1 MRFVHAAD
9 IHLDSPLKGL
19 SAYPGA
25 PVEAMRGATRSALR
39 SLVDLCLD
47 ENADLLLI
55 AGDVVDGDWPDY
67 HTGLHMV
74 SELGRLRD
82 ADIPVV
88 MIRGNHD
95 AASVVTRALRWPE
108 GVRLLGSARPE
119 TVTFEDIGVAVHGQS
134 FATRAVTDNLAA
146 GYPSPEPGLVNIG
159 LLHTCLGGYAG
170 HENYAPC
177 ALDELVSSGYDYWA
191 LGHVHQRAVLHEAP
205 HVVFP
210 GNIQG
215 RHARECGPKGATLV
229 DVIDGAVQT
238 QERTLDHV
246 RWDIAKI
253 DAGHLAD
260 GDQLLAQAQE
270 QLTAAVAAADER
282 LVACRIEIAGVSPAH
297 TLFVRDRE
305 HLDAELRAIAGG
317 LGAEAV
323 WVERVIWKTSPP
335 RRANVAAD
343 EAVSEVLQVLRETA
357 RDDETLSEL
366 AEELAPLAAK
376 LPLEVREGT
385 DGLDPSNPETLRTV
399 LAEIEA
405 TFPSL
410 LTEASR

>member
-9 IHLDSPLKGL
+9 IHLDSPMRGL
-19 SAYPGA
+19 AAYPGA

-67 HTGLHMV
+67 HTGLYMV
-74 SELGRLRD
+74 SELRRLCE
-82 ADIPVV
+82 AEIPVV

-95 AASVVTRALRWPE
+95 AASVVTKALRWPE
-108 GVRLLGSARPE
+108 GVRLLSSSRPE

-146 GYPSPEPGLVNIG
+146 GYPSPQSGLVNIG
-159 LLHTCLGGYAG
+159 LLHTCLGGYIG

-177 ALDELVSSGYDYWA
+177 ALDGLVSSGYDYWA
-191 LGHVHQRAVLHEAP
+191 LGHIHQRAVLHEAP

-210 GNIQG
+210 GNTQG
-215 RHARECGPKGATLV
+215 CHPRECGPKGATLV
-229 DVIDGAVQT
+229 DVIDRAIQT
-238 QERTLDHV
+238 EERTLDHV
-246 RWDIAKI
+246 RWDVVRI

-260 GDQLLAQAQE
+260 SDQLLAQAQE
-270 QLTAAVAAADER
+270 QLTAAVAAADDR
-282 LVACRIEIAGVSPAH
+282 LVACRIEIGGVSPAH
-297 TLFVRDRE
+297 PRFVRDRD

-317 LGAEAV
+317 LGAEAL
-323 WVERVIWKTSPP
+323 WVERVIWKTSPQ
-335 RRANVAAD
+335 RGANAGAD
-343 EAVSEVLQVLRETA
+343 DALGEVLKALREISG
-357 RDDETLSEL
+357 DEGTLSEL
-366 AEELAPLAAK
+366 AEELAPLTAK
-376 LPLEVREGT
+376 LPLNVREGP
-385 DGLDPSNPETLRTV
+385 DGVDPSDPETLRSA
-399 LAEIEA
+399 LADIEA
-405 TFPSL
+405 TLPPL

>member
-9 IHLDSPLKGL
+9 VHLDSPMRGL

-39 SLVDLCLD
+39 SLVDLCLN

-67 HTGLHMV
+67 HTGLYMV
-74 SELGRLRD
+74 SELRRLCE

-95 AASVVTRALRWPE
+95 AASVVTKALRWPE
-108 GVRLLGSARPE
+108 GVRLLSSSRPE

-146 GYPSPEPGLVNIG
+146 DYPSPESGLVNIG

-170 HENYAPC
+170 HEDYAPC
-177 ALDELVSSGYDYWA
+177 ALDELVSHGYDYWA
-191 LGHVHQRAVLHEAP
+191 LGHIHQRAVLHEAP
-205 HVVFP
+205 HVVFA
-210 GNIQG
+210 GNTQG
-215 RHARECGPKGATLV
+215 RHPRECGPKGATLV
-229 DVIDGAVQT
+229 DVIDRAIQT
-238 QERTLDHV
+238 EERTLDHV
-246 RWDIAKI
+246 RWDVVTI
-253 DAGHLAD
+253 DAGRVAD
-260 GDQLLAQAQE
+260 SDQLLAQAQE
-270 QLTAAVAAADER
+270 QLTAAVVAADGR

-297 TLFVRDRE
+297 TLFVRGRD

-317 LGAEAV
+317 LGAEV
-323 WVERVIWKTSPP
+323 LWVERVMWKTSPP
-335 RRANVAAD
+335 RGVNAGAD
-343 EAVSEVLQVLRETA
+343 EALGEVLKVLRETSG
-357 RDDETLSEL
+357 DEEALSEL
-366 AEELAPLAAK
+366 AQELVPLTAK
-376 LPLEVREGT
+376 LPLDVREGP
-385 DGLDPSNPETLRTV
+385 DGVDPSNLETLRTV
-399 LAEIEA
+399 LADIEA
-405 TFPSL
+405 TLPSL

>member
-1 MRFVHAAD
+1 
-9 IHLDSPLKGL
+9 
-19 SAYPGA
+19 
-25 PVEAMRGATRSALR
+25 MRGATRSALR

-67 HTGLHMV
+67 HTGLYMI
-74 SELGRLRD
+74 SELRRLCE
-82 ADIPVV
+82 ANIPVV

-95 AASVVTRALRWPE
+95 AASVVTKALRWPE
-108 GVRLLGSARPE
+108 GVRLLSSSRPE

-134 FATRAVTDNLAA
+134 FATRAVTEDLAA
-146 GYPSPEPGLVNIG
+146 GYPSPQSGLVNIG
-159 LLHTCLGGYAG
+159 LLHTCLGGYPG

-177 ALDELVSSGYDYWA
+177 ALDELISHGYDYWA
-191 LGHVHQRAVLHEAP
+191 LGHIHQRAVVHEAP

-229 DVIDGAVQT
+229 DVIDRAVQT
-238 QERTLDHV
+238 EERTLDHV
-246 RWDIAKI
+246 RWGFVRI
-253 DAGHLAD
+253 DAGHLSD
-260 GDQLLAQAQE
+260 SDQLLAQAQE
-270 QLTAAVAAADER
+270 QLTAAVAAADDR

-297 TLFVRDRE
+297 TRFARDRDY
-305 HLDAELRAIAGG
+305 LDAELRAIAGG
-317 LGAEAV
+317 VGAEAL

-335 RRANVAAD
+335 RGANAQAD
-343 EAVSEVLQVLRETA
+343 EALGEVLKVLRETSG
-357 RDDETLSEL
+357 DEEALSEL

-376 LPLEVREGT
+376 LPLDVREGP
-385 DGLDPSNPETLRTV
+385 DGVDPSNPEALRTI
-399 LAEIEA
+399 LADLEA
-405 TFPSL
+405 TLPTL

>member
-9 IHLDSPLKGL
+9 VHLDSPLKGL
-19 SAYPGA
+19 LAYPGA

-74 SELGRLRD
+74 SELGRLRE

-95 AASVVTRALRWPE
+95 AASVVTKALRWPE
-108 GVRLLGSARPE
+108 GVQLLSSSRPE

-146 GYPSPEPGLVNIG
+146 GYPAPQSGLVNIG

-170 HENYAPC
+170 HEDYAPC
-177 ALDELVSSGYDYWA
+177 TLDQLVSHGYDYWA
-191 LGHVHQRAVLHEAP
+191 LGHIHQRAVLHEAP

-210 GNIQG
+210 GNTQG

-229 DVIDGAVQT
+229 DVIDGAIQM

-246 RWDIAKI
+246 RWVVVRI

-260 GDQLLAQAQE
+260 SDQLLAQTQE
-270 QLTAAVAAADER
+270 QLTEAVAAAEDR

-297 TLFVRDRE
+297 TLLVRDRE
-305 HLDAELRAIAGG
+305 HLDAELRAIASG
-317 LGAEAV
+317 LGTDAL
-323 WVERVIWKTSPP
+323 WIERVIWNTSPP
-335 RRANVAAD
+335 RSANAGAD
-343 EAVSEVLQVLRETA
+343 EALGEVLKVLRETSVDGEA
-357 RDDETLSEL
+357 LSDL

-376 LPLEVREGT
+376 LPLDVREGP
-385 DGLDPSNPETLRTV
+385 DGVDPSNPETLRNI
-399 LAEIEA
+399 LADIEA
-405 TFPSL
+405 TLPSL
-410 LTEASR
+410 LTKTSR